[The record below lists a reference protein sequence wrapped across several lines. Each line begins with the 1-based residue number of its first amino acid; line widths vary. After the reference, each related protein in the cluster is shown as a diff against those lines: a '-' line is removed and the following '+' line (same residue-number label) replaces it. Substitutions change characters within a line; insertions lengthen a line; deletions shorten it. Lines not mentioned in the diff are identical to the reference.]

1 MSHTLTGDS
10 LRCLPSD
17 MFIICHHGR
26 ALMREVKTHAT
37 RARVLGHEFRMR
49 EHERARLQHVPAGTG
64 SACFSETR
72 GGG

>member
-1 MSHTLTGDS
+1 M
-10 LRCLPSD
+10 
-17 MFIICHHGR
+17 
-26 ALMREVKTHAT
+26 MREVKTHAT